1 MLRSAA
7 IQAARRSRVLVAGAT
22 LLTAATAGHGAQ
34 AGYQV
39 SVGVIESDN
48 IQRLPSGGN
57 TDTIIEEEIGLT
69 WHQRG
74 SRLDADVDADL
85 SHLNY
90 VPALFG
96 PEVIGNFI
104 GQARYSIV
112 PQMLFWDLADNFG
125 QSSIDP
131 LQAIT
136 PANREFVNYAMTG
149 PEMLLPIGG
158 STLLDVAAR
167 YGRVDYQS
175 SALNSNRYSGRLGV
189 IHNLSPLSHVSLNV
203 RDERVSYTNDTVSPD
218 YDNQEAF
225 VRFDAK
231 GFRTTIDADLGVA
244 RLRQPGT
251 SPSTFLAHLDLTR
264 RITPSNTVAL
274 SFGHEFSDSA
284 ASFRVEQSLGGAN
297 LNAQTVSSSGTPFT
311 SQYGSLAWN
320 FARNRTSWGLTAS
333 LYKDHY
339 LQGGSLNDQRT
350 EIDAHLSRQMT
361 PTMQLSLFEV
371 FQKQKFENVVGNSTQ
386 TTTDVRLTWRMG
398 SRVSMFVDY
407 AHATRSS
414 DLPASDFKEN
424 RIWLSIGYGRPAE
437 TPPGPPT
444 PNLPRAAIY
453 N

>member
-7 IQAARRSRVLVAGAT
+7 IHAARRSPVLVASAT
-22 LLTAATAGHGAQ
+22 LLTTATVCHGA
-34 AGYQV
+34 APGYQV

-48 IQRLPSGGN
+48 IQRLPNGGSS
-57 TDTIIEEEIGLT
+57 DTIIEEELGLT

-74 SRLDADVDADL
+74 PRLEAAIDADL

-90 VPALFG
+90 VPAIFG
-96 PEVIGNFI
+96 DEVIGNFI
-104 GQARYSIV
+104 GQARYAVV
-112 PQMLFWDLADNFG
+112 PQMLFWQLADNFG

-149 PEMLLPIGG
+149 PEMLLPLGG
-158 STLLDVAAR
+158 STLLDVTAR
-167 YGRVDYQS
+167 YGRVDYQT
-175 SALNSNRYSGRLGV
+175 SALNSNRFSGGLGV
-189 IHNLSPLSHVSLNV
+189 IHSLSPLSHVSVNV
-203 RDERVSYTNDTVSPD
+203 HAERIDYTNDTLSPD

-231 GFRTTIDADLGVA
+231 GYRTTIDADLGVA
-244 RLRQPGT
+244 RLRQPGS
-251 SPSTFLAHLDLTR
+251 SPSTLLAHLDLTR
-264 RITPSNTVAL
+264 LVSPSNTVAL

-284 ASFRVEQSLGGAN
+284 ASFRVEQSIGGAN

-311 SQYGSLAWN
+311 SVYGSLAWN
-320 FARNRTSWGLTAS
+320 FARNRTSWGVTAA
-333 LYKDHY
+333 LFKDHY
-339 LQGGSLNDQRT
+339 VQGSSLDDQRS
-350 EIDAHLSRQMT
+350 EADAHISRQLS
-361 PTMQLSLFEV
+361 PTVQLSLFEIY
-371 FQKQKFENVVGNSTQ
+371 QKQKFDNVVGNSTQ
-386 TTTDVRLTWRMG
+386 STTDARLTWRLG

-414 DLPASDFKEN
+414 DVPAGDFKVN
-424 RIWLSIGYGRPAE
+424 RLWPSIGYGRAAE

>member
-7 IQAARRSRVLVAGAT
+7 IHAARRSPVLVAGAT
-22 LLTAATAGHGAQ
+22 LLTAAAVCHGSEP
-34 AGYQV
+34 GYQV

-48 IQRLPSGGN
+48 IQRLSSGGN
-57 TDTIIEEEIGLT
+57 TDTIIEEELGLT

-74 SRLDADVDADL
+74 ARLDADVDADL

-90 VPALFG
+90 VPAIFG
-96 PEVIGNFI
+96 DEVIGNFI
-104 GQARYSIV
+104 GQARYAV
-112 PQMLFWDLADNFG
+112 VKQMLFWELADNFG
-125 QSSIDP
+125 QSSINP

-136 PANREFVNYAMTG
+136 PTNREFVNYAMTG
-149 PEMLLPIGG
+149 PEMLLPLGG
-158 STLLDVAAR
+158 STLLDVTAR
-167 YGRVDYQS
+167 YGRVDYQT
-175 SALNSNRYSGRLGV
+175 SALNSNRFSGGLGV

-203 RDERVSYTNDTVSPD
+203 RDERVDYTNDTLNPD

-231 GFRTTIDADLGVA
+231 GFRTTIDADLGLA
-244 RLRQPGT
+244 RLREPGS
-251 SPSTFLAHLDLTR
+251 SPSTFLAHFDVTR
-264 RITPSNTVAL
+264 RVSPSNTVAV

-284 ASFRVEQSLGGAN
+284 ASFRVEQSIGGAN
-297 LNAQTVSSSGTPFT
+297 LNAQTVTSTGTPFT
-311 SQYGSLAWN
+311 SEYGALSWN

-339 LQGGSLNDQRT
+339 LQGNTLDDQRT
-350 EIDAHLSRQMT
+350 EIDAHISRQMT
-361 PTMQLSLFEV
+361 PTVLLTLFEV
-371 FQKQKFENVVGNSTQ
+371 FQKQTFENMVGNSTQ
-386 TTTDVRLTWRMG
+386 TTTDARLTWRMG
-398 SRVSMFVDY
+398 SRLSMFVDY

-414 DLPASDFKEN
+414 DLPANGFKEN